1 MNLGPLLYHY
11 SDILNEGSIEP
22 TYEDIQSII
31 ETVGFK
37 FLRNETKVR
46 TKYNQNTLSMQ
57 QSEYLS
63 VFFVCQKPQ
72 ENLSVDKE
80 VDGGESDG

>member
-22 TYEDIQSII
+22 TYEDLQSVI

-37 FLRNETKVR
+37 FLRNETGVR
-46 TKYNQNTLSMQ
+46 TKYSQNPRSMQ

-63 VFFVCQKPQ
+63 VFFVCQKP
-72 ENLSVDKE
+72 KE
-80 VDGGESDG
+80 ATTSDDGELDGIE